1 MKIKELSLGLA
12 LGFVIGVYVQTQTA
26 GAVMAGSKP
35 TVQDAVSFTL
45 ANAQG
50 DALYCGINPK
60 TFIASSSGTAI
71 MYIPPAGKKATLSL
85 VLNGLEIDE

>member
-12 LGFVIGVYVQTQTA
+12 LGFAVGVYAQVRIA
-26 GAVMAGSKP
+26 GAVTAGSKAP
-35 TVQDAVSFTL
+35 VEDVKPFTL

-60 TFIASSSGTAI
+60 TFIASSSGTVI